1 MENQSLVTQS
11 KDEMVIY
18 QTEDG
23 TIKLD
28 VLFDQETVW
37 LNVSQMSMLFSK
49 EESNIR
55 RHIANIFDDGE
66 LRRENNVH
74 FLHVDG
80 VKQPV
85 AYFNLDVII
94 SVGYRVHSIQ

>member
-1 MENQSLVTQS
+1 MITPS

-66 LRRENNVH
+66 QRRENNVH